1 MGEKKK
7 FDNLVA
13 AQFNSEAK
21 ELHRLILEV
30 SDKNL
35 SIKDSN
41 TCNNAKI
48 IEADLP
54 LTTWA
59 RLYWLFV
66 RLNNKKT
73 WITHKIEDSDF
84 YKSLE

>member
-1 MGEKKK
+1 MEEKKK

-66 RLNNKKT
+66 RPNNKKT
-73 WITHKIEDSDF
+73 WITHKIEESDF